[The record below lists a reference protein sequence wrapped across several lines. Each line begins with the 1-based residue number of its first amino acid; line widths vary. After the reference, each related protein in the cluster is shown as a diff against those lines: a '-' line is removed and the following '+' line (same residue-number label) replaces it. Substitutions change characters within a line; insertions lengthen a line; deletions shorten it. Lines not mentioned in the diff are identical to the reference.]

1 MSGEPKSRSRK
12 RKRRSQS
19 SEDVDESGIGTKQDR
34 PVFDGPEP
42 ALYFDA
48 IAPDRL
54 DEDAIKVLRRL
65 TRNGFEAY
73 LVGGGVRDL
82 VLNRDPKDFDIATSA
97 KPQEVRRLFRNCRII
112 GKRFRLAHVL
122 FGAGKIIEVATFRK
136 DPTQRFDV
144 LPGNPLP
151 SAAKGNPVRIVPCPP
166 ADTDDADL
174 LIRNDNIFG
183 LPHEDAIRRDF
194 TINGLFYDHAR
205 GCVIDFV
212 GGMPDLH
219 DGVVRMIGDP
229 VVRFREDPVRIL
241 RAVKF
246 SARLDLGIDPNV
258 FDAMIACRRELSR
271 AARPRLLEEILRY
284 MRGGAAHRSLYLAW
298 DMGILA
304 ELMPEVSCY
313 LDDQAPDLE
322 LTWARL
328 AAIDRRRADGESPLD
343 AVMLSALLLGP
354 IEDALDGVRDRAG
367 AFERFVGPIVQRIN
381 LPRRTKDRIRGI
393 IGSQRRLRSGRLGS
407 LPRREFFS
415 DAVELHLIDCEARG
429 QEAPDWAS
437 RTFEKQEEGQ
447 RKPRRRRRRRVR

>member
-1 MSGEPKSRSRK
+1 MSTESKSRS
-12 RKRRSQS
+12 KRRKQRG
-19 SEDVDESGIGTKQDR
+19 SEDVEESGVSDR
-34 PVFDGPEP
+34 PVFTGPEP

-48 IAPDRL
+48 ISPQRL

-136 DPTQRFDV
+136 DPNQRFDI
-144 LPGNPLP
+144 LPGNPLS
-151 SAAKGNPVRIVPCPP
+151 SAATGNPVRICPCPP
-166 ADTDDADL
+166 EDTEAADL

-194 TINGLFYDHAR
+194 TINGLFFDHAR

-212 GGMPDLH
+212 GGMRDLSE
-219 DGVVRMIGDP
+219 GVVRMIGDP

-241 RAVKF
+241 RAIKF
-246 SARLDLGIDPNV
+246 SARLDLGIDPDV
-258 FDAMIACRRELSR
+258 FDAMIACRKELVR
-271 AARPRLLEEILRY
+271 AARPRLLEEILRF

-304 ELMPEVSCY
+304 ELIPEVSCY
-313 LDDQAPDLE
+313 LDDQAPASE

-328 AAIDRRRADGESPLD
+328 AAIDRRRVEEASSPLD
-343 AVMLSALLLGP
+343 AVLLSALLLGP

-367 AFERFVGPIVQRIN
+367 AFEQFVEPIVRRIN

-407 LPRREFFS
+407 LPRRDFFS
-415 DAVELHLIDCEARG
+415 EAVELHLIDCEARG

-437 RTFEKQEEGQ
+437 RDFKRSEDGE